1 MAFVKGFHKLSD
13 VLDTICSYIIV
24 VMLGAMVV
32 ITGAQIVC
40 RMAFTAL
47 SWSEE
52 ATRYLLVWS
61 SFLGA
66 SCVYKHSGH
75 ISITFVQDMV
85 PAALSKVLKL
95 LVHVVCTILFVVVII
110 YGMKYF
116 GKQGNQLSAA
126 MRLPMKYIY
135 LCIPVGCGFML
146 VHAVDAVLGLLF
158 GKAALLFISFIVLLL
173 IGVPVAFAIAAAAL
187 LVLLK
192 GDVKLLI
199 LVQRMFA
206 STDSFSLIAVPFFI
220 FAGDLLAKGKVSKVL
235 VEFAESLLGMLKGGL
250 SIVSVL
256 AGMFFAAISGSGAAT
271 TAAVGA
277 TLIPE
282 LKKRGYREDS
292 AAALI
297 AAAGTIGVVIPP
309 SVPMVLYAVISEDSV
324 NTLFKNG
331 FIPGILMGVI
341 LVAISL
347 YQARKFNYP
356 KGKAF
361 SVGNV
366 LHTFK
371 EAIWGILM
379 PLIILGGIFSGYFTP
394 SEAAAVAVIYAIFVS
409 FFIYRDLDFK
419 GLVEIMKGSAK
430 TSAVIMII
438 IACSGPFGWVLAN
451 YKIPEAIASGVL
463 GISTNKY
470 VIMFLISLIILLA
483 GVFMETSSAIII
495 LSPVF
500 LPLVKAMGISTVH
513 FGILFVVGIAIGMIT
528 PPVAIN
534 LFVASGITGLPIER
548 ISKSVIPY
556 LIGLIIVFF
565 MIVYVPLLIP
575 GLM

>member
-1 MAFVKGFHKLSD
+1 M
-13 VLDTICSYIIV
+13 
-24 VMLGAMVV
+24 
-32 ITGAQIVC
+32 
-40 RMAFTAL
+40 
-47 SWSEE
+47 
-52 ATRYLLVWS
+52 
-61 SFLGA
+61 
-66 SCVYKHSGH
+66 
-75 ISITFVQDMV
+75 
-85 PAALSKVLKL
+85 
-95 LVHVVCTILFVVVII
+95 
-110 YGMKYF
+110 
-116 GKQGNQLSAA
+116 
-126 MRLPMKYIY
+126 
-135 LCIPVGCGFML
+135 
-146 VHAVDAVLGLLF
+146 
-158 GKAALLFISFIVLLL
+158 AALLFISFIVLLL

-235 VEFAESLLGMLKGGL
+235 VEFPQSLLGMLKGRL

-256 AGMFFAAISGSGAAT
+256 AGMFFAAIF
-271 TAAVGA
+271 GA

-341 LVAISL
+341 LAAISL
-347 YQARKFNYP
+347 YQARRFNYP

-419 GLVEIMKGSAK
+419 GLIEIMKGSAK